1 MKLGEAILSGVI
13 GSICGLI
20 ATWFVFGIFNA
31 PVEITNVYIFVGI
44 AGFFGS
50 FFAIA
55 FSGKP
60 NIAKVHDHR

>member
-13 GSICGLI
+13 GSIFGLI

-31 PVEITNVYIFVGI
+31 TVEITNVYIFVGI

-50 FFAIA
+50 FA
-55 FSGKP
+55 SNWSLVGKT
-60 NIAKVHDHR
+60 KECKGTRS